1 MIYMYLIVYVRM
13 LIATML
19 LFVSSVYVTH
29 IVLIINKYKMKGGD
43 NSTIQ
48 VDVYISNKYMEVY
61 VVAYIGHVQ

>member
-43 NSTIQ
+43 NSTI
-48 VDVYISNKYMEVY
+48 
-61 VVAYIGHVQ
+61 